1 MKEGLTA
8 NVTFS
13 IIVPV
18 YNSEPYLAKCLDSI
32 LGQRYPDFEAVLI
45 DDGAT
50 DRSGTICDEYA
61 RKDARIRVY
70 HEKNGGVS
78 SARNKGLSV
87 ARGKYISF
95 VDSDDWV
102 TPDYLGVFADARAR
116 FDYDL
121 VYVGMVVVQGNGES
135 GSLCTKNR
143 VAETKNELPGVM
155 EYLLLDYKGFGLTC
169 NKSFKNDLIK
179 RYNLC
184 FDLNYSMG
192 EDRLFT
198 LDYCCYSQSVNLC
211 QNQTYYYRKNETSL
225 SHKGV
230 DFDFCYRMALDK
242 CRKVKLLGTMS
253 DRSLFDPLRKQY
265 TVKSQ
270 QEGILAMYLL
280 GKSLNRKTRLHYL
293 EILADRF
300 GYGYTGSRMLDF
312 GLNLKKDSWVDFFL
326 YCVYFIHS
334 LLPGKK

>member
-1 MKEGLTA
+1 MD

-18 YNSEPYLAKCLDSI
+18 YNCEPYLEKCLDSI
-32 LGQRYPDFEAVLI
+32 LDQNYQDFELILI

-50 DRSGTICDEYA
+50 DKSGTICDEYA
-61 RKDARIRVY
+61 RKDARIRVF

-87 ARGKYISF
+87 AGGKYISF

-102 TPDYLGVFADARAR
+102 TPDYLSVYAEARVH

-121 VYVGMVVVQGNGES
+121 VYVEMATVQENGES
-135 GSLCTKNR
+135 TILCLKK
-143 VAETKNELPGVM
+143 VAVEKGNELPGVLT
-155 EYLLLDYKGFGLTC
+155 YLLLDYNGFGFTC
-169 NKSFKNDLIK
+169 NKSFKKDLIK
-179 RYNLC
+179 RYNMA
-184 FDLNYSMG
+184 FDPNYSLG

-198 LDYCCYSQSVNLC
+198 LDYCCYIQSVKLSP
-211 QNQTYYYRKNETSL
+211 NQTYYYRMNESSL
-225 SHKGV
+225 SHKRI
-230 DFDFCYRMALDK
+230 DFDFCYRMTLDK
-242 CRKVKLLGTMS
+242 CRKVKLLGNMS
-253 DRSLFDPLRKQY
+253 DMSLFDPLRKQY
-265 TVKSQ
+265 AVKSQ

-280 GKSLNRKTRLHYL
+280 GKSLNRKTRLRYL
-293 EILADRF
+293 KILTNRF

-312 GLNLKKDSWVDFFL
+312 GLNLKKDCWVDSFL

-334 LLPGKK
+334 LLPGRK